1 MHAVRVEQTRPA
13 RPGRP
18 PTELTLIDV
27 ATQLAAIAIEREA
40 IALRSVAHL
49 AHAAAHEINNPLIV
63 ILGRLS
69 MLADRVPTQT
79 PSTSG

>member
-1 MHAVRVEQTRPA
+1 M
-13 RPGRP
+13 
-18 PTELTLIDV
+18 